1 MLIQGQVEAF
11 KTGSLANVRTPYSRE
26 ALRAILAE
34 TGWSIE
40 RETLVDA
47 SALDDAA
54 WEIDAALGDSLAEA
68 TTLDLPARL
77 QTLLASQGDV
87 LRRVAARDGNRA
99 AAGLLLVARARRP
112 DSALRVR
119 WHSDRTRCV
128 HNAGESVRR
137 PLRRRFPAPSH
148 SVYTSVLPTK

>member
-1 MLIQGQVEAF
+1 M
-11 KTGSLANVRTPYSRE
+11 RTPYSRE
-26 ALRAILAE
+26 ALRAILIE
-34 TGWSIE
+34 TGWNIE

-99 AAGLLLVARARRP
+99 LPAYCLAARREG
-112 DSALRVR
+112 A
-119 WHSDRTRCV
+119 
-128 HNAGESVRR
+128 
-137 PLRRRFPAPSH
+137 
-148 SVYTSVLPTK
+148 